1 MCFVCHLP
9 HIVINYSYVKVRD
22 TGVVG
27 GLAPTHSHLGCRR
40 RWVET
45 NTPPVALPP
54 GKRPDIYCTGGWVHP
69 RTGLDS
75 TVAPT
80 AIRCPAVQPV
90 TSHYTNYA
98 VFGRGLNGYGHLKHL
113 CLSLFL
119 SVVTLR
125 ARECKPYYSNS
136 FFNILRIIVIHG
148 DFQQGILFL

>member
-1 MCFVCHLP
+1 MSP
-9 HIVINYSYVKVRD
+9 APYSNKLLLCQSQRHR
-22 TGVVG
+22 GSRRSSSN
-27 GLAPTHSHLGCRR
+27 PFSSRHRR

-90 TSHYTNYA
+90 TSRYTNYA